1 MKLKAFRLTAPLAAG
16 ALAATLGMQA
26 ALAAGTGPQSR
37 PGWPLPV
44 NDATTYGKVLIDRI
58 EYAWGDEEDVL
69 EYDIQAWYGGD
80 YQRLWIETEGEDV
93 RSGGEG
99 GEVENFDVQYSRLIR
114 PFWDVQAG
122 LGFRRTYGSGPDHEQ
137 GYLVLGIQGLA
148 PYLFEVDANV
158 RVSEKGDAWFDLE
171 AEHDMRLTQRMYLQP
186 RFEAVVAAGSD
197 EDFGM
202 GTGLNSLRL
211 GLRLRYE
218 FRREFAPYVGVR
230 WWRLYGETADMAR
243 ADGEPTDD
251 LAVVA
256 GIRAWF

>member
-1 MKLKAFRLTAPLAAG
+1 MISKTSRIPAPRVAG
-16 ALAATLGMQA
+16 ALALALA
-26 ALAAGTGPQSR
+26 APLALAAGTGPNAQ

-44 NDATTYGKVLIDRI
+44 NDAATYGKVLIDRL
-58 EYAWGDEEDVL
+58 EYAWGDDEDVL
-69 EYDIQAWYGGD
+69 EYDMQAWYGGD
-80 YQRLWIETEGEDV
+80 YQRLWIETEGEDI

-99 GEVENFDVQYSRLIR
+99 GDIENFDVQYSRLIR

-122 LGFRRTYGSGPDHEQ
+122 VGFRRAYGPGPDHNQ

-158 RVSEKGDAWFDLE
+158 RVSEAGDAWFDLE
-171 AEHDMRLTQRMYLQP
+171 AEHDMRLAQRVYLQP
-186 RFEAVVAAGSD
+186 RVEVVAAAGSD

-202 GTGLNSLRL
+202 GPGLNSLRF

-218 FRREFAPYVGVR
+218 IRREFAPYVGVR
-230 WWRLYGETADMAR
+230 WWRLYGRTADMAR
-243 ADGEPTDD
+243 DEGEPTDD
-251 LAVVA
+251 FAVVA